1 MAVLQRNI
9 SCMVFS
15 RLSDLRWNRYAS
27 VLISSAFCL
36 EGSLCFIC
44 IAHLVAR
51 KVCLYFECIFFYFTH
66 INKII
71 VNEVKP
77 APPYCVET
85 ENPRAAIVLLMLCL
99 LCWHSL
105 KLGYVSLCWLNFTH
119 LSGIWNCCSTPLEGI
134 IVEPLKRLNV
144 SQFCVLTAWWE
155 HFC

>member
-44 IAHLVAR
+44 VAHLVAR
-51 KVCLYFECIFFYFTH
+51 KVCLYFECIFFHFTH

-71 VNEVKP
+71 VNE
-77 APPYCVET
+77 ALSEANTSILC
-85 ENPRAAIVLLMLCL
+85 RAAIVLLMLCL

-105 KLGYVSLCWLNFTH
+105 KSGYVSLCWLNFTH

-144 SQFCVLTAWWE
+144 SQFCVLTA
-155 HFC
+155 

>member
-44 IAHLVAR
+44 VAHLVAR
-51 KVCLYFECIFFYFTH
+51 KVCLYFECIFFHFMH

-71 VNEVKP
+71 VNE
-77 APPYCVET
+77 ALSEAST
-85 ENPRAAIVLLMLCL
+85 SIEQL
-99 LCWHSL
+99 LCC
-105 KLGYVSLCWLNFTH
+105 LCYA
-119 LSGIWNCCSTPLEGI
+119 SCVD
-134 IVEPLKRLNV
+134 IV
-144 SQFCVLTAWWE
+144 
-155 HFC
+155 